1 MPQKPLI
8 PDPDGRQIAY
18 SRVAAVMLAI
28 RLLNDAADALLTG
41 HPMKKPKLP
50 RASPTDDAVTARA
63 LQVITNALADY
74 ASANTKGSK

>member
-28 RLLNDAADALLTG
+28 RLLNDAADALMTG
-41 HPMKKPKLP
+41 HDMPAPRLP
-50 RASPTDDAVTARA
+50 RASPTDDAVTARS
-63 LQVITNALADY
+63 LQIITKALAD
-74 ASANTKGSK
+74 STRPNTSNE